1 MADQPILVLEHIRKS
16 FGDTAVLHD
25 LNLSIRQGE
34 FVTLLGPSGCGKT
47 TTIRIIAGLEQPEGR
62 VVLSGAD
69 VTGLP
74 PDQRRVNT
82 VFQNYALFPHM
93 NVYKN
98 IAYGLKIQGCK
109 KAEIRRRVKEI
120 LELVELPGFE
130 DRRPA
135 QLSGGQQQRVA
146 IARALVLNPQILLLD
161 EPLGALDLQLRRQM
175 QRELKAIQSRLGITF
190 IYITHDQEEALNM
203 SDRIVVMRE
212 GRIEQAGSPAAV
224 YERPAT
230 RFAASFIGESNILE
244 GRIEDGGTPDSVREE
259 GGAAFQTPAGRC
271 LFAPPTA
278 DALPADTALSVRPDD
293 IRLTREPPAGFTLSG
308 LIADQQ
314 YTGSLLR
321 TTVRLSDGL
330 TLKANRHG
338 RLRNQLETGETVYVS
353 WNPAH
358 AALIGGYK
366 DEEPAPSPAACGEA
380 EAVR

>member
-1 MADQPILVLEHIRKS
+1 MASETILSLEHIRKS
-16 FGDTAVLHD
+16 FGDAAVLHG
-25 LNLSIRQGE
+25 LNLSIRRGE

-47 TTIRIIAGLEQPEGR
+47 TTIRIIAGLERPDGGR
-62 VVLSGAD
+62 VILSGAD
-69 VTGLP
+69 VTALP
-74 PDQRRVNT
+74 PDKRKVNT

-98 IAYGLKIQGCK
+98 IAYGLKILGIK
-109 KAEIRRRVKEI
+109 KEEIRKRVGEI

-130 DRRPA
+130 NRRPSE
-135 QLSGGQQQRVA
+135 LSGGQRQRVA
-146 IARALVLNPQILLLD
+146 IARALVLNPEILLLD

-212 GRIEQAGSPAAV
+212 GRIEQAGAPAAI

-230 RFAASFIGESNILE
+230 RFAASFIGESNIL
-244 GRIEDGGTPDSVREE
+244 DGKLGEIQ
-259 GGAAFQTPAGRC
+259 GGAAVFETADGVC
-271 LFAPPTA
+271 LCAAPTA
-278 DALPADTALSVRPDD
+278 DTLPTDSALSVRPDD

-308 LIADQQ
+308 VITDQQ

-321 TTVRLSDGL
+321 TAVRLGDGAVV
-330 TLKANRHG
+330 KANRHG
-338 RLRNQLETGETVYVS
+338 RLRNQMETGETVYVS

-366 DEEPAPSPAACGEA
+366 EEEPASCSASCGEA
-380 EAVR
+380 EEIA

>member
-1 MADQPILVLEHIRKS
+1 MASETILSLEHIRKS
-16 FGDTAVLHD
+16 FGGEAVLHD

-47 TTIRIIAGLEQPEGR
+47 TTIRIIAGLERPDGGR
-62 VVLSGAD
+62 VILSGAD
-69 VTGLP
+69 VTALP
-74 PDQRRVNT
+74 PDRRRVNT

-98 IAYGLKIQGCK
+98 IAYGLKILGVK
-109 KAEIRRRVKEI
+109 KEEIRRRVMEI

-130 DRRPA
+130 NRRPA
-135 QLSGGQQQRVA
+135 ELSGGQRQRVA
-146 IARALVLNPQILLLD
+146 IARALVLNPEILLLD

-212 GRIEQAGSPAAV
+212 GRIEQAGSPAAI

-230 RFAASFIGESNILE
+230 RFAASFIGESNIL
-244 GRIEDGGTPDSVREE
+244 DGGLGEIQGDA
-259 GGAAFQTPAGRC
+259 AAFETPAGVC
-271 LFAPPTA
+271 LCAAPTA
-278 DALPADTALSVRPDD
+278 DPLPADQALSVRPDD
-293 IRLTREPPAGFTLSG
+293 ICVTREPPAGFTLSG
-308 LIADQQ
+308 VITDQQ

-321 TTVRLSDGL
+321 TVVRLDDG
-330 TLKANRHG
+330 TSVKANRHG
-338 RLRNQLETGETVYVS
+338 RLRNQMETGERVYIS

-358 AALIGGYK
+358 AALIGGYRE
-366 DEEPAPSPAACGEA
+366 EEPAARPASCGEA
-380 EAVR
+380 EEIA